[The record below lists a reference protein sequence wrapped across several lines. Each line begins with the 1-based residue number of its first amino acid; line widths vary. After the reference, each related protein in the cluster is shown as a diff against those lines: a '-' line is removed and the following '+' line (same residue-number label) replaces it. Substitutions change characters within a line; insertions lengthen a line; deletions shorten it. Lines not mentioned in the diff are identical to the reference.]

1 MKHKKYSQCGQWLYA
16 EDVRAAGNGCVLN
29 RSLRNG
35 AECQTVKARVEW
47 FVGGVQLSN
56 RALLLLSRKCNPNRE
71 G

>member
-1 MKHKKYSQCGQWLYA
+1 MGKRFKVEEG
-16 EDVRAAGNGCVLN
+16 RRAGNICVLY

-47 FVGGVQLSN
+47 FVGGVQLSD
-56 RALLLLSRKCNPNRE
+56 RALLLSRKCDPNWE